1 MRNLKKFA
9 ALLLFVVVTA
19 SVNAQTLK
27 FGHIDMQALIQ
38 VMPERTT
45 AEAEFAK
52 FQNELGDVYDE
63 LQKDYQAKMTEFEN
77 LGADVSE
84 VRRNE
89 KVKDIQNLTQR
100 IQDYSQNAQVQM
112 QQKESEL
119 MKPIYDK
126 AQTAI
131 TDVAKE
137 QGLIYV
143 FETNSLLYKSNQSV
157 DILPLVKQK
166 LGIQ

>member
-9 ALLLFVVVTA
+9 ALLLFVVVAA

-45 AEAEFAK
+45 AEAEFTK
-52 FQNELGDVYDE
+52 FQNDLGDVYDE
-63 LQKDYQAKMTEFEN
+63 LNTEYQTKLNEFQY

-89 KVKDIQNLTQR
+89 KVKDIQTLEQR
-100 IQDYSQNAQVQM
+100 IRDYSQTAQTQM

-119 MKPIYDK
+119 MNPIYTK
-126 AQTAI
+126 AQAAI
-131 TDVAKE
+131 EEVAKE
-137 QGLIYV
+137 QSLVYV
-143 FETNSLLYKSNQSV
+143 FEANSLLYKSNQSV
-157 DILPLVKQK
+157 DILPLVKKK
-166 LGIQ
+166 LGIE